1 MLANHNKQLDTK
13 TMAEKGEM
21 SMYSLMIVDDE
32 TEIREGLL
40 SIDFHLLGIGRVK
53 ACENGLS
60 ALEALENESFDIV
73 ISDIRMP
80 FLDGLALSQQIA
92 KKYPEVKVIILS
104 GYSDFEYARTCISY
118 GVVTYLL
125 KPIDFTELHDALAK
139 TVQLLDSKK
148 EKALRQFVIE
158 RKLLLSIAVH
168 RKKFLQAITTRPMGD
183 EEMEEGSVLSEVRL
197 DNGQYTVVL
206 LRMNTYPKRPPGCSS
221 NDWRLAVFAL
231 DNILKEFWVEQDYGY
246 HDVDA
251 ETGECLLLVTD
262 TSLQINESG
271 LNACMAALLSELA
284 RFRGLFR
291 TALTY
296 AIGSCVQDVRH
307 LPLSRHSAACQFEG
321 EQGDVQTSPPAV
333 HSGIEVP
340 AWDEAVADVRP
351 ADESTK
357 KQIQEAKAYI
367 LANFNRPLSLQD
379 VADHVYMN
387 PSYLSYLFKE
397 TTGQN
402 YIDFL
407 IACRVQEAQKLLNDV
422 QLKIYQVGELVGYEN
437 PRYFAYIF
445 KKVTGKTPVEFR
457 NQTT

>member
-1 MLANHNKQLDTK
+1 
-13 TMAEKGEM
+13 
-21 SMYSLMIVDDE
+21 MYSLLIVDDE

-40 SIDFHLLGIGRVK
+40 SFDFHLLGIGRVK
-53 ACENGLS
+53 TCENGLS
-60 ALEALENESFDIV
+60 ALEALENEPFDLI

-80 FLDGLALSQQIA
+80 FLDGLALSQQVS
-92 KKYPEVKVIILS
+92 KKYPQVKIIILS
-104 GYSDFEYARTCISY
+104 GYSDFEYARTCMSY

-125 KPIDFTELHDALAK
+125 KPVDFTELQEALAK
-139 TVQLLDSKK
+139 TVQLLDSEKA
-148 EKALRQFVIE
+148 KALRQNAIE

-168 RKKFLQAITTRPMGD
+168 RKKFLQSITTRPMGD

-197 DNGQYTVVL
+197 DSGRYTVVL
-206 LRMNTYPKRPPGCSS
+206 LRMNTYPKRPPTCSG
-221 NDWRLAVFAL
+221 NDWRLAIFAL
-231 DNILKEFWVEQDYGY
+231 DNILKEFWVEKDYGY

-251 ETGECLLLVTD
+251 ETGESLLLVTD
-262 TSLQINESG
+262 ISLQTNESG

-291 TALTY
+291 TSLTY
-296 AIGSCVQDVRH
+296 AIGSCVQDLRQ
-307 LPLSRHSAACQFEG
+307 LPLSRHSAACQLEG
-321 EQGDVQTSPPAV
+321 EQGDVQTIPPAV

-340 AWDEAVADVRP
+340 ARDETGTEAKP
-351 ADESTK
+351 ADETARK
-357 KQIQEAKAYI
+357 KIQEAKAYI
-367 LANFNRPLSLQD
+367 LANFNRSLSLQD

-397 TTGQN
+397 ITEQN

-422 QLKIYQVGELVGYEN
+422 QLKIYQVGEMVGYEN
-437 PRYFAYIF
+437 PRYFTYIF

>member
-1 MLANHNKQLDTK
+1 
-13 TMAEKGEM
+13 
-21 SMYSLMIVDDE
+21 MYSLMIVDDE

-40 SIDFHLLGIGRVK
+40 SIDFHALGIGRVK

-60 ALEALENESFDIV
+60 ALEALENESFDLI

-80 FLDGLALSQQIA
+80 FLDGLALSQQVS
-92 KKYPEVKVIILS
+92 KKYPQVKVIILS
-104 GYSDFEYARTCISY
+104 GYSDFEYARKCISY

-125 KPIDFTELHDALAK
+125 KPVDFTELQEALAK
-139 TVQLLDSKK
+139 TVQLLDSEK
-148 EKALRQFVIE
+148 EKALRQNAIE
-158 RKLLLSIAVH
+158 RKLLLSIVVH
-168 RKKFLQAITTRPMGD
+168 RKKFLQSITTRPMGD

-197 DNGQYTVVL
+197 DSGRYTVVL
-206 LRMNTYPKRPPGCSS
+206 LRMNNYPKRPPTCSG
-221 NDWRLAVFAL
+221 NDWRLSIFAL
-231 DNILKEFWVEQDYGY
+231 DNILKEFWVEKDYGY

-262 TSLQINESG
+262 TSLQTNESG

-296 AIGSCVQDVRH
+296 AIGSCVQDLRH
-307 LPLSRHSAACQFEG
+307 LPLSRHSAACQLEG
-321 EQGDVQTSPPAV
+321 EQGDVQTSTPAV

-340 AWDEAVADVRP
+340 AWDGTGAEAKP
-351 ADESTK
+351 ADETARK
-357 KQIQEAKAYI
+357 KIQEAKAYI
-367 LANFNRPLSLQD
+367 LVNFNRPLSLQD

-407 IACRVQEAQKLLNDV
+407 IACRVQEAQKLLKDV
-422 QLKIYQVGELVGYEN
+422 QLKIYQVGEMVGYEN

>member
-1 MLANHNKQLDTK
+1 
-13 TMAEKGEM
+13 
-21 SMYSLMIVDDE
+21 MYSLMIVDDE

-40 SIDFHLLGIGRVK
+40 SFDFHLLGIGRVK
-53 ACENGLS
+53 TYENGLS
-60 ALEALENESFDIV
+60 ALEALENESFDLI

-80 FLDGLALSQQIA
+80 FLDGLALSLQVS
-92 KKYPEVKVIILS
+92 KKYPQIKIIILS
-104 GYSDFEYARTCISY
+104 GYSDFEYARKCMSY

-125 KPIDFTELHDALAK
+125 KPVDFTELQGALAK
-139 TVQLLDSKK
+139 TVQLLDS
-148 EKALRQFVIE
+148 EKAKVLRQNAIE

-168 RKKFLQAITTRPMGD
+168 RKKFLQSITTRPMGD
-183 EEMEEGSVLSEVRL
+183 EEMVEGSVLSEVLL
-197 DNGQYTVVL
+197 DSGRYTVVL
-206 LRMNTYPKRPPGCSS
+206 LRMNTYPKRPTGCSDH
-221 NDWRLAVFAL
+221 DWRLAIFAL
-231 DNILKEFWVEQDYGY
+231 DNILKEFWVERDYGY

-262 TSLQINESG
+262 TFLQTVESG
-271 LNACMAALLSELA
+271 LTSCIAALLSELA

-291 TALTY
+291 TPLTY
-296 AIGSCVQDVRH
+296 AIGSCVQDLRH
-307 LPLSRHSAACQFEG
+307 LPLSRHSAASQLDG
-321 EQGDVQTSPPAV
+321 EKGELQTSPPAV
-333 HSGIEVP
+333 HSVIEVP
-340 AWDEAVADVRP
+340 AWDETGAEAKP
-351 ADESTK
+351 ADDTARK
-357 KQIQEAKAYI
+357 KIQEAKAYI

-397 TTGQN
+397 ITGQN

-407 IACRVQEAQKLLNDV
+407 IACRVQEAQKLLTDV
-422 QLKIYQVGELVGYEN
+422 QFKIYQVGEMVGYEN